1 MEVVADRKL
10 FICIIPHMEYMEQWV
25 KDWVKEQ
32 RENGVRGIEIKK
44 QANSYY
50 VYRSTTY
57 WDKKV
62 KKRRK
67 KSTYIGKLTRDG
79 LVEKKEKKVTVKEY
93 GNAVLLHEAMKDIVP
108 SLKVFESWEEI
119 YALALVRVM
128 RYIPLKRAKAVWE
141 KLYNVKGIS
150 PSLNPKKLSAVLREV
165 GLDREGQNAV
175 FNQLMSG
182 ESFAY
187 DLSVAFTRS
196 TINFAELGY
205 NKNKIHIPQINIAL
219 LYSTEGLP
227 AMIKALPGSVRDI
240 SSIYNS
246 VKEIDSH
253 VILILDRGFFSM
265 DVIKFLMGKKSFV
278 IPAKRNSNLYKEEI
292 EIEEHFFYEERLIK
306 CGKTRKE
313 IKVDK
318 EKRSYYLYLFEDVT
332 LRAEE
337 EITLYKKYDKGK
349 ISKEEIEKEL
359 ERTGKILITSDLD
372 KEPEEIFLMYK
383 QRDGVEKAFDVY
395 KNILNADKMY
405 LQDNE
410 SIFGHLFVSF
420 LSLYGYCKLQHMLR
434 EKEMLNK
441 ISPMDLMEKY
451 AKVYKVDYGDKELM
465 SEVPKKVRDLDE
477 KLGLNLFPK

>member
-1 MEVVADRKL
+1 
-10 FICIIPHMEYMEQWV
+10 MEYMEDWV
-25 KDWVKEQ
+25 KDWVKKQ
-32 RENGVRGIEIKK
+32 REDGEKGIEIKK

-57 WDKKV
+57 WDKRA

-67 KSTYIGKLTRDG
+67 KSKYIGKLTKDG
-79 LVEKKEKKVTVKEY
+79 LVEKKEKKVTVKQY
-93 GNAVLLHEAMKDIVP
+93 GNAVLLQEAMKELVP

-128 RYIPLKRAKAVWE
+128 GYVPLKRVRAVWE

-165 GLDREGQNAV
+165 GLDRDGQNAV
-175 FNQLMSG
+175 FNQLMRG

-196 TINFAELGY
+196 AINFAEAGY

-227 AMIKALPGSVRDI
+227 AMIRALPGSVRDI

-265 DVIKFLMGKKSFV
+265 DVIKFLMDKKSFV
-278 IPAKRNSNLYKEEI
+278 IPAKRNSKLYEEI
-292 EIEEHFFYEERLIK
+292 KGIEDHFFYNERLIK
-306 CGKTRKE
+306 SGKAKKE
-313 IKVDK
+313 IEVDK
-318 EKRSYYLYLFEDVT
+318 DEKKEKKTCYLYLFEDVT

-337 EITLYKKYDKGK
+337 EVTLHKKHDKGE
-349 ISKEEIEKEL
+349 ISKEEMNKEL
-359 ERTGKILITSDLD
+359 KRAGKILITSDLD
-372 KEPEEIFLMYK
+372 KEPEDVYLMYK
-383 QRDGVEKAFDVY
+383 QRDGVEKAFDIY
-395 KNILNADKMY
+395 KNVLNADKMY

-410 SIFGHLFVSF
+410 SVFGHLFVSF
-420 LSLYGYCKLQHMLR
+420 LSLYGYCKLQCMLR

-441 ISPMDLMEKY
+441 ISPIDLIEEY
-451 AKVYKVDYGDKELM
+451 AKVHKVDYGDKELM